1 MQVAVTE
8 SLLDRLEDCKRT
20 FPTVAVLGGAGTVLP
35 SCWPANVYFEWCLLP
50 KVSKLPQFQQLNQ
63 GVLPCVCV
71 GDVVTSRLSNGRA
84 GITKVLQMDISAG
97 MLQRDQAT
105 AQVLAFLTSAKSLA
119 YNLSFFLLWCP
130 SSSPSKPAALFLLL
144 AVLLLGFKGLTHLNM

>member
-20 FPTVAVLGGAGTVLP
+20 FPTVAVLGGAGTVLQ
-35 SCWPANVYFEWCLLP
+35 SCWPANIYFESSLLP
-50 KVSKLPQFQQLNQ
+50 KFSKLPRFQQLNK
-63 GVLPCVCV
+63 GAHVCI

-105 AQVLAFLTSAKSLA
+105 AQVLALPPCFL
-119 YNLSFFLLWCP
+119 YQP
-130 SSSPSKPAALFLLL
+130 
-144 AVLLLGFKGLTHLNM
+144 